1 MHAPPEN
8 TLHACT
14 KGSSTF
20 YLCFS
25 YRGHVQLCVVFF
37 LIFKFFFLTLSIVSP
52 QMKAFL
58 EVSFIYLN
66 PRLVNFPS
74 NLHMLLL
81 CQHLLLLH

>member
-25 YRGHVQLCVVFF
+25 YRGHVQLCVV
-37 LIFKFFFLTLSIVSP
+37 FFLTLSIVSP